1 MTILGSVIHFLLHIF
16 SFRNLRKLSDEE
28 LISAYKQSSDLD
40 VLGELYQ
47 RKSIM
52 ISSICVKY
60 MDRLEDAE
68 DAAIEV
74 FEVLKKD
81 LLKHEVDN
89 FNGWLF
95 SVTRNLCYKKLN
107 KLKKEGAVLTDD
119 EKSLNQFVE
128 SNNHDDLND
137 KLLKEA
143 ELELMEEAIKHLKD
157 EQQLCIELFYLKQ
170 LSYKEIEEQTDLD
183 LKKVKSHIQN
193 GKRNIKIWME
203 KHQNKQ

>member
-1 MTILGSVIHFLLHIF
+1 M
-16 SFRNLRKLSDEE
+16 LSTW
-28 LISAYKQSSDLD
+28 I
-40 VLGELYQ
+40 
-47 RKSIM
+47 
-52 ISSICVKY
+52 
-60 MDRLEDAE
+60 DRLEDAE

-81 LLKHEVDN
+81 LLKHDVAN

-107 KLKKEGAVLTDD
+107 KLKKQGAVLTDD
-119 EKSLNQFVE
+119 EKSRNQFLE
-128 SNNHDDLND
+128 SKKDDDLSD

-143 ELELMEEAIKHLKD
+143 ELDLLEEAIKQLKD
-157 EQQLCIELFYLKQ
+157 EQRMYIELFYLKQ
-170 LSYKEIEEQTDLD
+170 LSYRGIGEQTTLD

-203 KHQNKQ
+203 DQKNNFE